1 MGLSLTFPLAQKAA
15 AAVLAAVLLIG
26 CGNPE
31 PSPGP
36 TETATEGTASPVES
50 TEPPTPPISGST
62 TPDPPT
68 PDPSTTEP
76 FTPGKLP
83 LLQPLPRATFR
94 TSWWVNGMA
103 TALTPHASPRLYSP
117 PTPMWSCITTTV
129 KCSAVEAV
137 ADGSSLTL
145 HVPGGPISYEQW
157 SIDEFDA
164 GYGYTFENLMLDG
177 VSYVRQ
183 ISGG

>member
-1 MGLSLTFPLAQKAA
+1 MGEWDGDGTDSARLTKIVFTANADVELYYNNGQVLS
-15 AAVLAAVLLIG
+15 
-26 CGNPE
+26 
-31 PSPGP
+31 GP
-36 TETATEGTASPVES
+36 
-50 TEPPTPPISGST
+50 
-62 TPDPPT
+62 
-68 PDPSTTEP
+68 
-76 FTPGKLP
+76 
-83 LLQPLPRATFR
+83 
-94 TSWWVNGMA
+94 
-103 TALTPHASPRLYSP
+103 
-117 PTPMWSCITTTV
+117 
-129 KCSAVEAV
+129 AV

>member
-1 MGLSLTFPLAQKAA
+1 M
-15 AAVLAAVLLIG
+15 
-26 CGNPE
+26 
-31 PSPGP
+31 
-36 TETATEGTASPVES
+36 ES

-76 FTPGKLP
+76 FTPEPAPPPSAAPTGNIPDELVGEWDGDGTDSARLTKIVFTANADVELYYN
-83 LLQPLPRATFR
+83 
-94 TSWWVNGMA
+94 NGQV
-103 TALTPHASPRLYSP
+103 LSGP
-117 PTPMWSCITTTV
+117 
-129 KCSAVEAV
+129 AV